1 MGRPRIPQR
10 TRIFIGCEGQS
21 EQSYVRLLHH
31 HYGQTFMVHLDAQV
45 LQPGGGDAGAI
56 IEKAIACRDR
66 EQRRNGSYRAC
77 FILLDTD
84 KLGRTSLQSLEQ
96 KANGAEITLIWQEPC
111 HEAFLLRH
119 RPGCQHRQPSS
130 TADAYTALRAEI
142 PDYSKGMPFQ
152 RLLPHLP
159 QEAIQLAASV
169 HRGGLQQ
176 LLTVITR
183 L

>member
-1 MGRPRIPQR
+1 MMGRVRIPQR

-21 EQSYVRLLHH
+21 EQSYVGLLSH
-31 HYGQTFMVHLDAQV
+31 HYSKAFLVHLDAQV

-56 IEKAIACRDR
+56 IDKAIACRNR
-66 EQRRNGSYRAC
+66 EQRHKGNYRAC

-84 KLGRTSLQSLEQ
+84 KLGKSSPTDLEQ
-96 KANGAEITLIWQEPC
+96 KAIKAKITLIWQAPC

-119 RPGCQHRQPSS
+119 LPSYQQRQPVSK
-130 TADAYTALRAEI
+130 TDVETALSKEI
-142 PDYSKGMPFQ
+142 PGYFKGMPFL

-159 QEAIQLAASV
+159 KDAVERAASV
-169 HRGGLQQ
+169 HSGLQQ
-176 LLTVITR
+176 LLSIITR